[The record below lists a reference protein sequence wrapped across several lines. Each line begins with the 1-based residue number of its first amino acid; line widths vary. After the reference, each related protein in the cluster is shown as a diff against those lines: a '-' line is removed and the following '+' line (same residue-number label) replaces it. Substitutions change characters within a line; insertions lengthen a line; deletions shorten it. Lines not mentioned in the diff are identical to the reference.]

1 MRYRLETDSA
11 SLYSRTR
18 TRGTRQ
24 LRDEAYHKMTLMKA
38 EYTGRVKRRDDKIA
52 ELEVALRLFCVCPAG
67 PLRKHARFDDAP
79 QQDKEND
86 TSLAM
91 SQNDANIEKQNKG
104 RATKTGATK
113 SAEVERGEEEEE
125 VSGKRRTR
133 SSAKVLAPR

>member
-1 MRYRLETDSA
+1 MA
-11 SLYSRTR
+11 PK
-18 TRGTRQ
+18 GTVSS
-24 LRDEAYHKMTLMKA
+24 K
-38 EYTGRVKRRDDKIA
+38 
-52 ELEVALRLFCVCPAG
+52 
-67 PLRKHARFDDAP
+67 P

-104 RATKTGATK
+104 RATKTGASK